1 MSSAI
6 KQSVWPVDMDVAA
19 DLTSEPVEQRL
30 WRDRSQV
37 SVGHGELVVMKRLII
52 ASVLA
57 LLVSGVTAEARGF
70 GGGGFRGGGFHGARM
85 GGYRGGFHGHRGA
98 LAGGYRGRV
107 AGGYR
112 GGYGRYGYRGGYGRY
127 GYRPYAYGAAALGV
141 GAAAAYGARSYG
153 GCGPYHYYDPN
164 SGGCSPY

>member
-70 GGGGFRGGGFHGARM
+70 GGGGFRGGAASMAPEWVATVAAFM
-85 GGYRGGFHGHRGA
+85 GTA
-98 LAGGYRGRV
+98 V
-107 AGGYR
+107 
-112 GGYGRYGYRGGYGRY
+112 
-127 GYRPYAYGAAALGV
+127 P
-141 GAAAAYGARSYG
+141 
-153 GCGPYHYYDPN
+153 
-164 SGGCSPY
+164 